1 MRFVFIT
8 TQGKKFRI
16 KATTEAEAWAVVD
29 RDYPNRGGSL
39 YGKLHRKDM
48 LTRCHPHPVHTI
60 ETVACVVSEG
70 NKKK

>member
-1 MRFVFIT
+1 MKFVYIT
-8 TQGKKFRI
+8 PKGKKFRI
-16 KATTEAEAWAVVD
+16 DAATEEKAWAVVD
-29 RDYPNRGGSL
+29 KDYPDMGGSL

-48 LTRCHPHPVHTI
+48 LIRCHPHPVHTI